1 MAIRRHTQRSTV
13 SISNR
18 VNSANL
24 AIIYST
30 PTKILEYL
38 SVAGGGAGGYYQLAG
53 GGGAGGYLTGN
64 IDITGITGKVI
75 TITVGAGG
83 APSTQQALPGGNGSN
98 SNISASFIG
107 ILEAVGGG
115 GGGSRNNSTPGGG
128 ANGQNGGSGGGGG
141 FVPSTGG
148 AGYPGQGYPGATIP
162 GAYLCGSGGGA
173 GGAGIA
179 FDGASP
185 APNFAP
191 GGVGLQSSISGTA
204 IYRAGGGGFGRGN
217 GGQSVNPGGLGGGG
231 AGGQYQDGIPSVAGL
246 ANYGGGGGGAGPS
259 GDPGGAGGSGVV
271 ILRYANSFAN
281 ASYTGSNVV
290 YSNTGGYH
298 TYRFYTSGTITI

>member
-1 MAIRRHTQRSTV
+1 MPIRRHTSRSTV

-38 SVAGGGAGGYYQLAG
+38 SVAGGGAGGYYQYAA

-83 APSTQQALPGGNGSN
+83 ATSTQQTIPGSNGSN

-115 GGGSRNNSTPGGG
+115 GGGSRNNSVSGPGTY
-128 ANGQNGGSGGGGG
+128 GQNGGSGGGGVGAFGLALGG
-141 FVPSTGG
+141 F
-148 AGYPGQGYPGATIP
+148 GYPGQGNSSPPCPASF
-162 GAYLCGSGGGA
+162 ANGSGGGA
-173 GGAGIA
+173 G
-179 FDGASP
+179 
-185 APNFAP
+185 AP
-191 GGVGLQSSISGTA
+191 GVLYDAGTTAYPGGNGLQSSISGTLV
-204 IYRAGGGGFGRGN
+204 YRAGGGGHGRGPS
-217 GGQSVNPGGLGGGG
+217 GTPLSIGGLGGGG
-231 AGGQYQDGIPSVAGL
+231 DGGSFQGGTPATSGL
-246 ANYGGGGGGAGPS
+246 ANYGGGGGGAGPQ

-290 YSNTGGYH
+290 YTNTGGYH